1 MNISLLLFFQ
11 AFPNEG
17 LANVVRNVFDFDSY
31 HPDIKREI
39 MKWLKWA
46 KCGMLKGKEKSEMLQ
61 KSEMTTIEKESAM
74 YFKDLINFML
84 SCYFK
89 AVHTEF

>member
-1 MNISLLLFFQ
+1 
-11 AFPNEG
+11 
-17 LANVVRNVFDFDSY
+17 
-31 HPDIKREI
+31 

-46 KCGMLKGKEKSEMLQ
+46 KCGMLKRKEKSEMLQ